1 MTALKPRRSGCAWAA
16 QKTVIGREISDSGFV
31 PIGPTRPYTG
41 NGLTR
46 PRAPEGRNSLAS
58 GVSHWLGRQV
68 AKAPEGRHTATNVA
82 GNRTPPRTCEP
93 KEHAAYVAP
102 PGLPEYTHRSQWL
115 TPLAK
120 ICRRS
125 AAAHV
130 EHDAALRNKSWTYNA
145 SSNRSRL
152 SRPPLS
158 FLACLRHL
166 LRRLHLFQ
174 TRSSFSAPQL

>member
-1 MTALKPRRSGCAWAA
+1 MQIRLRKFRNPTCQDTYFARTIPASVPAQSGRSGCAWTA
-16 QKTVIGREISDSGFV
+16 QKTVIGREISDPGFV

-46 PRAPEGRNSLAS
+46 LQAPEGRNSLAS
-58 GVSHWLGRQV
+58 GVSHWLGGQV
-68 AKAPEGRHTATNVA
+68 AKAPEGRHTATKVPGKHTA
-82 GNRTPPRTCEP
+82 PRTCEP
-93 KEHAAYVAP
+93 KEHATYVAP

-130 EHDAALRNKSWTYNA
+130 EHDAALRNKSWTDNA

-152 SRPPLS
+152 SRS
-158 FLACLRHL
+158 GTA
-166 LRRLHLFQ
+166 
-174 TRSSFSAPQL
+174 